1 MSPHLPPNQPS
12 TTPTPPRGRNG
23 CVTALLAVLGVF
35 LLLPG
40 LCAGFW
46 VIGLWSAMN
55 AKERGEGMSY
65 LIVFGVLFG
74 LGIWLIIRAFRR

>member
-1 MSPHLPPNQPS
+1 MRVPDHPL
-12 TTPTPPRGRNG
+12 TTPTSPHGRNG
-23 CVTALLAVLGVF
+23 CVTALLAMLGLF

-46 VIGLWSAMN
+46 VIGLWGGMS
-55 AKERGEGMSY
+55 AKERAEGMST
-65 LIVFGVLFG
+65 LTVFAALFG